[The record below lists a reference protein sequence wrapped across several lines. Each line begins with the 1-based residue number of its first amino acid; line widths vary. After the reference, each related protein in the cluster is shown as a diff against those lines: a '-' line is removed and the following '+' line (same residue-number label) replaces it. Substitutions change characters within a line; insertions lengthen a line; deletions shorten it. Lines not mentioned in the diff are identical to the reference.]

1 MQVSLAKLFFLR
13 KGLCLDAEG
22 TRNRKSS
29 KGKNKKYKK
38 GWGGL
43 FFYSPFFIIY
53 WLTIFIFSIEQRG
66 KEYGRNNCKSN
77 L

>member
-1 MQVSLAKLFFLR
+1 VFANFFAPQKPLLKMQVSLAKLFFLR

-38 GWGGL
+38 GWVGL
-43 FFYSPFFIIY
+43 FFYFPF
-53 WLTIFIFSIEQRG
+53 LFIF
-66 KEYGRNNCKSN
+66 
-77 L
+77 